1 MNPTLSS
8 LQSDV
13 SSAETFFCLEYQV
26 ETLPFVHSFP
36 RNSCEVV
43 SAFLAVALQ
52 SKYASST
59 VEVVRA
65 YDRAMNEWH
74 YWVEVDDFVADAT
87 AHQFDE
93 YEHSLVL
100 VGPSP
105 LAARFPDIER
115 LQPQAALHSLPNSI
129 QPELKKS
136 IVASLERALAI

>member
-13 SSAETFFCLEYQV
+13 SSAETFFCRQYQV

-36 RNSCEVV
+36 RDSCEVV
-43 SAFLAVALQ
+43 SAFFAVALQ
-52 SKYASST
+52 SKYVSST

-65 YDRAMNEWH
+65 YDRARNEWH

-115 LQPQAALHSLPNSI
+115 LQPQAALHRFPNI
-129 QPELKKS
+129 QQELKKS
-136 IVASLERALAI
+136 IVASLERELAI